1 MAAAYLTTNS
11 CLIRNSI
18 MEQSK
23 QVVISMLKFKI
34 KAFVATNKKK
44 MDWYRKEFMTQPD
57 KRFGGGVGK
66 KGLLSHYKVALPEE
80 DAFFE
85 QDPLNCLIYQQR
97 WDEFLS
103 DCVAMACLHEF
114 LTKEPI
120 EFVDQEIVNKNLKAI
135 PVSSDELERW
145 MTNAASGVGP
155 H

>member
-1 MAAAYLTTNS
+1 
-11 CLIRNSI
+11 

-23 QVVISMLKFKI
+23 QVVISMLKFDI
-34 KAFVATNKKK
+34 KTFVVASKKQ
-44 MDWYRKEFMTQPD
+44 MNWYRKEFMTQPD

-66 KGLLSHYKVALPEE
+66 NGLLSRYKVALPEE
-80 DAFFE
+80 DAFFDE
-85 QDPLNCLIYQQR
+85 DPLHRLIYQQR

-120 EFVDQEIVNKNLKAI
+120 EFIDQEIINKDLKAI

-145 MTNAASGVGP
+145 VNNAASGVRP

>member
-1 MAAAYLTTNS
+1 
-11 CLIRNSI
+11 

-23 QVVISMLKFKI
+23 QVVISMLKFDI
-34 KAFVATNKKK
+34 KTFVVASKKQ
-44 MDWYRKEFMTQPD
+44 MNWYRKEFMTQPD

-120 EFVDQEIVNKNLKAI
+120 EFIDQEIINKDLKAI
-135 PVSSDELERW
+135 PVSSDELEQW
-145 MTNAASGVGP
+145 VNNAASGVRP